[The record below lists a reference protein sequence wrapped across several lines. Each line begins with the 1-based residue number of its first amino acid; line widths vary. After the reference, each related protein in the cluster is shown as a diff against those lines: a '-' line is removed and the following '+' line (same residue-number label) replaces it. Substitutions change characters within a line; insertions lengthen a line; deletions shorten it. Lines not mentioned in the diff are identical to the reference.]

1 MSPNRQPGPRAR
13 KLDFAK
19 SGLPLPLAELTSSE
33 VCRSRFFEIISIF
46 KSSTWSMHSK
56 QLQILCKHTR
66 QPFGIERRCLRSASN
81 NQRREIQNFQ
91 KMHQNLSEIP
101 VWGVFG
107 QNGILKMCKTM
118 QLQFWS
124 TKPLAP
130 RPMTIK
136 VFETI
141 QGATTGPMVA
151 SESIGTHL
159 FSVRKKSKIFKNS
172 QNRPKSALPRTAEN
186 RTYLGP
192 SFALECKCAFGA
204 KT

>member
-1 MSPNRQPGPRAR
+1 MAVSPNSQPGPRAR

-46 KSSTWSMHSK
+46 KSSTWSRRSK

-66 QPFGIERRCLRSASN
+66 QPFGIERRCLRSGSH
-81 NQRREIQNFQ
+81 NQRRENQNFP

-107 QNGILKMCKTM
+107 QNRILKMCNASKI
-118 QLQFWS
+118 QFWS

-141 QGATTGPMVA
+141 QGRSPGPMVA

-159 FSVRKKSKIFKNS
+159 FSVRKNSKIFEKS
-172 QNRPKSALPRTAEN
+172 QNRPKS
-186 RTYLGP
+186 
-192 SFALECKCAFGA
+192 
-204 KT
+204 